1 MLVKVVLPELLKLG
15 LDQSEAKKIFDHIRR
30 LPTGLPH
37 DQRWRHISKK
47 VLNKKYPIEVHRYLH
62 HYVYQDWDTNKS
74 PVPVWTPEENDI
86 KNSNIY
92 SLMRDKNIDSYDDL
106 YNWSIT
112 NKPTFWRHMINL
124 LNIQFKE
131 PYSEILDSTNSVASP
146 EWLSSGK
153 LNIVDSCFCA
163 ADDAQAIAFQP
174 EGGQVSSLSYKNLE
188 LLVNRVANSLTNE
201 KIEKGD
207 YVGIDMPMTLESV
220 AIYLACIKIGA
231 VVVTIAD
238 SFAIEEI
245 KVRLK
250 IANVSLILTQDYLL
264 RAGKRLP
271 LYNRVKEAFSGP
283 IIVICT
289 GNADIELRGHDL
301 VWKTFLSDND
311 QFESVTCSPKD
322 YCTILFSSGTT
333 GTPKAIPW
341 THTTAIKAASDA
353 YLHHDI
359 QKGECLCWPT
369 NLGWMM
375 GPWLVFASL
384 INQSSMALYYGAPT
398 TDEFSQ
404 FVSQAK
410 VNMLGLV
417 PSLVSHWRANN
428 YIQQH
433 DWSKIRILSS
443 TGECSNP
450 EDMFYLTTMVDY
462 KPIIEYCGGTEIG
475 GGYIT
480 GSVVQPS
487 VPACFSTPALGSE
500 LVILNANHEPTDNG
514 EIFLLPP
521 AVGLSTELL
530 NQDHHQVYYSD
541 IPLYQNRIC
550 RRHGDQ
556 MERLPGNYFR
566 AHGRS
571 DDSMNLS
578 GIKVSPNQI
587 ENELNQLDF
596 VKESA
601 AVAVAPKEGGPS
613 KLIVYVVPHNNYQ
626 LNPAEM
632 QSAMQEAIRQN
643 LNPLFKISDL
653 RVIKH
658 LPRTA
663 SNKVMR
669 RHLRQNYI

>member
-1 MLVKVVLPELLKLG
+1 
-15 LDQSEAKKIFDHIRR
+15 
-30 LPTGLPH
+30 
-37 DQRWRHISKK
+37 
-47 VLNKKYPIEVHRYLH
+47 
-62 HYVYQDWDTNKS
+62 
-74 PVPVWTPEENDI
+74 
-86 KNSNIY
+86 
-92 SLMRDKNIDSYDDL
+92 
-106 YNWSIT
+106 
-112 NKPTFWRHMINL
+112 
-124 LNIQFKE
+124 
-131 PYSEILDSTNSVASP
+131 
-146 EWLSSGK
+146 
-153 LNIVDSCFCA
+153 
-163 ADDAQAIAFQP
+163 
-174 EGGQVSSLSYKNLE
+174 
-188 LLVNRVANSLTNE
+188 
-201 KIEKGD
+201 
-207 YVGIDMPMTLESV
+207 
-220 AIYLACIKIGA
+220 
-231 VVVTIAD
+231 
-238 SFAIEEI
+238 
-245 KVRLK
+245 
-250 IANVSLILTQDYLL
+250 
-264 RAGKRLP
+264 
-271 LYNRVKEAFSGP
+271 
-283 IIVICT
+283 
-289 GNADIELRGHDL
+289 
-301 VWKTFLSDND
+301 
-311 QFESVTCSPKD
+311 
-322 YCTILFSSGTT
+322 
-333 GTPKAIPW
+333 
-341 THTTAIKAASDA
+341 
-353 YLHHDI
+353 
-359 QKGECLCWPT
+359 
-369 NLGWMM
+369 MM

-500 LVILNANHEPTDNG
+500 LVILNTNHEPTDNG

-530 NQDHHQVYYSD
+530 NQDNHQEYYSD

-601 AVAVAPKEGGPS
+601 AVAVAHKEGGPS